1 MELKDLVWPKKLDA
15 VDFCDE
21 WGVFGDSRIIKF
33 RLNGIL
39 YCAVEDENDGYRSA
53 MKEISILDSAYIR
66 NIFPPIDV
74 VCIYSDDKDLD
85 LLTIFDAETE
95 EIVLEVGTNYVDDW
109 YPYFVSSFFPE
120 AMIINKKVK

>member
-1 MELKDLVWPKKLDA
+1 MELKDLVGPKKLDA

-21 WGVFGDSRIIKF
+21 HGVFEDSRIIKF

-53 MKEISILDSAYIR
+53 MKEITILDSTDVR
-66 NIFPPIDV
+66 NIFPSIDV
-74 VCIYSDDKDLD
+74 VCIYRDDEDFD
-85 LLTIFDAETE
+85 LLIIFDAETE
-95 EIVLEVGTNYVDDW
+95 EIVLEVGTDYVDDW
-109 YPYFVSSFFPE
+109 YPYFVSNFFPE